1 MSNELHNLGNQ
12 TQSDSTTA
20 VFPLPPTVSW
30 TAPPHSISD
39 FFQAAVTCQIC
50 LRDIVNP
57 PDHMVTFPLCNDCL
71 EFLRDLRMDI
81 LSH

>member
-12 TQSDSTTA
+12 TQSDSTTE

-30 TAPPHSISD
+30 TAPSQRIPD

-57 PDHMVTFPLCNDCL
+57 PYRMITFPICNDCL
-71 EFLRDLRMDI
+71 EFLRDLRMDT
-81 LSH
+81 LSN